1 MPQSYARLY
10 VHIIF
15 STRQRKTWINHEWAP
30 RLYEYFAGTLRNR
43 DCELM
48 LAGGVEDH
56 VHLLISMSREASV
69 ADVVRDVKAASS
81 SWIHENVHD
90 AKLFAWQSG
99 YSAFSVSHSALPDVK
114 KYITNQ
120 EEHHRT
126 RTFRDELMTFFEKH
140 EIEFKEEYLDA

>member
-15 STRQRKTWINHEWAP
+15 STRQRKRWIQREWAP
-30 RLYEYFAGTLRNR
+30 RLYEYFAGTIRRRNS
-43 DCELM
+43 DLV

-56 VHLLISMSREASV
+56 VHLLVSLSREACV

-81 SWIHENVHD
+81 SWVHENIRE
-90 AKLFAWQSG
+90 ASLFAWQNG

-114 KYITNQ
+114 NYIANQ
-120 EEHHRT
+120 EDHHQT
-126 RTFRDELMTFFEKH
+126 WTFREKLIAFFARH
-140 EIEFKEEYLDA
+140 EIEFQEEYLDA